1 MCNNF
6 PFLKD
11 VNFEP
16 SIMDGQPYQAGK
28 FASSLRR
35 QLFREHLGLL
45 KSDSENEEIDI
56 ADPVADSFYKGSWL
70 RIASINPKI
79 YEQVFRCIPCDDVTT
94 FAQLREFQSQL
105 LLLFIEKFLPC
116 SDSGFDTTD
125 TQPPIYS

>member
-1 MCNNF
+1 
-6 PFLKD
+6 
-11 VNFEP
+11 
-16 SIMDGQPYQAGK
+16 MDGQPYQAGK

-70 RIASINPKI
+70 RIASINTKI

-105 LLLFIEKFLPC
+105 PLAFTEPNVAKQKLAQIQVIFNSFSLIKL
-116 SDSGFDTTD
+116 
-125 TQPPIYS
+125 QLN

>member
-1 MCNNF
+1 
-6 PFLKD
+6 
-11 VNFEP
+11 
-16 SIMDGQPYQAGK
+16 MDGQPYQAGK

-70 RIASINPKI
+70 RIASINTKI

-94 FAQLREFQSQL
+94 FGPAPRIPIAATSGFHRAQRCQTE
-105 LLLFIEKFLPC
+105 IG
-116 SDSGFDTTD
+116 SDSSNF
-125 TQPPIYS
+125 